1 MDSFKPFH
9 EIMCI
14 DKQHLFLT
22 KMGGKK
28 IDLASH
34 HQSISCIK
42 LHTGVP
48 QTVRGQFD
56 IARNMAVYFF
66 FFYSLGSEL
75 QLKTYSVIEHA
86 LRIKANRQDLML
98 RQLLVLAND
107 KNWLR
112 DSGFR
117 HIEEPDPGNSYCA
130 SLVKTLPQ
138 LRNESAHGVPP
149 LVWDCIGHI
158 EKCADLVN
166 QLFARPRKSR

>member
-34 HQSISCIK
+34 HQSISSIK

-75 QLKTYSVIEHA
+75 QLKT
-86 LRIKANRQDLML
+86 
-98 RQLLVLAND
+98 
-107 KNWLR
+107 
-112 DSGFR
+112 
-117 HIEEPDPGNSYCA
+117 
-130 SLVKTLPQ
+130 
-138 LRNESAHGVPP
+138 
-149 LVWDCIGHI
+149 
-158 EKCADLVN
+158 
-166 QLFARPRKSR
+166 